1 MLKVFKNQIAG
12 EKVGVRQVTC
22 RNHINHMCCPM
33 ALFLFLF
40 FVCFPYYWSGSCL
53 LEAWI
58 DMCFLSWDVVR
69 YFILKMTKTSHHR
82 AVSTTYF
89 SCKWKIH
96 CAVKYLLNCGKS
108 IMLIMFCFLFLS
120 DCLNHIVFLCLW
132 FQQNS
137 VHHLLPWKTD
147 MFKLV
152 IKDTF
157 FLYIHGSFQVLALY
171 WCHNLLP
178 PSVMKQC

>member
-1 MLKVFKNQIAG
+1 MTS
-12 EKVGVRQVTC
+12 RDP
-22 RNHINHMCCPM
+22 INHMCCPM

-40 FVCFPYYWSGSCL
+40 FVCFPYYWSGSYL
-53 LEAWI
+53 LEAWVDI
-58 DMCFLSWDVVR
+58 CIFYHGMWSD
-69 YFILKMTKTSHHR
+69 ILFWEWQKDHITEQCPLLTWWSPFR
-82 AVSTTYF
+82 
-89 SCKWKIH
+89 CKWKIH
-96 CAVKYLLNCGKS
+96 CAVKYLLDCGKS

-157 FLYIHGSFQVLALY
+157 FLYIHCSFQVLAVY
-171 WCHNLLP
+171 WCHNLFP
-178 PSVMKQC
+178 PSMMKQC